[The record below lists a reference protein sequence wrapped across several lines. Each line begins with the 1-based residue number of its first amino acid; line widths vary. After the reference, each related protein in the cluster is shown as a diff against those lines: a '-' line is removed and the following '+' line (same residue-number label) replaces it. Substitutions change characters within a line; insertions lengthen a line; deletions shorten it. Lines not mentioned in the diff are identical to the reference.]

1 MALPAVAPGDQ
12 TRARRWDAVILGSGI
27 SALVCA
33 ARLGMA
39 GQRVLVVEEEAA
51 SSGFPGLREP
61 FFLAGARDSGLLD
74 HTMRELTLSLIERRR
89 IVPQELSY
97 QVLGPELR
105 LDVGAPDLS
114 AGELVAWGLCKPELA
129 HSLTRALNESSEAER
144 KAMLTASLVRL
155 GRRVGRGRSGAAG
168 SHRRGLPAE
177 VASPDPRLAPIL
189 AAQVRAL
196 SNLASALPGPECQ
209 ARLLG
214 SALAGG
220 AGFASGPPWLH
231 GMLRRRVEAV
241 FGEFRTLGRR
251 FRLVSVLNQPG
262 IQVQGGRE
270 LWVGRAL
277 ILAAPPTAIASQ
289 IDDKDL
295 PSFLPIERPT
305 KRRVAV
311 HLRAERSILPEAL
324 SARSIWIE
332 DPSALDAARSAFTL
346 SILPRENDPKRVD
359 LLARGVPAEGQSDA
373 DCEAQMTRKILALLP
388 FSEGKIEQRAI
399 QRPAWDCEDWLED
412 PVRATAGWPSDL
424 DLRLHAKPPVYLLD
438 RAWVAGLGAEGDLL
452 LGLRAGDALA
462 TELG

>member
-1 MALPAVAPGDQ
+1 VGLPAVAPGDQ
-12 TRARRWDAVILGSGI
+12 SRARRWDAVILGSGI
-27 SALVCA
+27 PALVCA
-33 ARLGMA
+33 IRLGMA

-51 SSGFPGLREP
+51 SSAFPGLREP
-61 FFLAGARDSGLLD
+61 FFLAGAHDSGLLD
-74 HTMRELTLSLIERRR
+74 HAMRELTLSLIERRR
-89 IVPQELSY
+89 IVPQELAY

-114 AGELVAWGLCKPELA
+114 AGELVAWGLCKPEAA
-129 HSLTRALNESSEAER
+129 HSLMRALKESSDAER
-144 KAMLTASLVRL
+144 KAMLAASLVRL

-196 SNLASALPGPECQ
+196 SNLATAIPGPESQ

-220 AGFASGPPWLH
+220 AGFTSGAPWLH
-231 GMLRRRVEAV
+231 GILRHRVESV

-251 FRLVSVLNQPG
+251 FRLVSLLNQPG
-262 IQVQGGRE
+262 IQVEGGRE
-270 LWVGRAL
+270 LWLGRAL
-277 ILAAPPTAIASQ
+277 ILAAPPTAIATW
-289 IDDKDL
+289 IGEKDL
-295 PSFLPIERPT
+295 PDFLPVNRPT

-311 HLRAERSILPEAL
+311 HLCAERSILPEAL
-324 SARSIWIE
+324 SARSIWIG
-332 DPSALDAARSAFTL
+332 DPSSLDAARSAFTL
-346 SILPRENDPKRVD
+346 SVLPRENEPQMVD
-359 LLARGVPAEGQSDA
+359 LLARGVPGEGQSDS
-373 DCEAQMTRKILALLP
+373 DLEEQMTRKVLALLP

-399 QRPAWDCEDWLED
+399 RRPAWDCEDWLED
-412 PVRATAGWPSDL
+412 PARATAGWPSDL

-438 RAWVAGLGAEGDLL
+438 RASVAGLGAEGDLL